1 MSKNNISYHKIT
13 IGLKNLA
20 MFCRPVSLIPSSVS
34 NGGNLKS
41 VWAKAK
47 FVNHLHKF
55 KKKN

>member
-13 IGLKNLA
+13 IGLKKLA
-20 MFCRPVSLIPSSVS
+20 IFCRPISLIPSSVS

-47 FVNHLHKF
+47 FVMIT
-55 KKKN
+55 